1 MRRRSAYMRERVSI
15 KDIVRPGSRLCR
27 RLLAMCWSDTPSDSL
42 QRLRCE
48 AMSYDV
54 TEGEDK
60 TVAEVMMD
68 IAHRDIRREFGE
80 FAPFMSVSLT
90 LTENI
95 DGRAEAQCHGIIVR
109 NQSGNCRI
117 KADSVTDAILFMRLI
132 AENDTTMVEKGMR
145 LYEDSAPSS
154 RTALLRRMVRS
165 SRENRTV

>member
-1 MRRRSAYMRERVSI
+1 MRRRSAYMRERVSV
-15 KDIVRPGSRLCR
+15 KDMVCPGSRLCR

-60 TVAEVMMD
+60 TVVEVIMD
-68 IAHRDIRREFGE
+68 ITHRDIRREYGE

-95 DGRAEAQCHGIIVR
+95 DGRSEAQCHGIIVR

-132 AENDTTMVEKGMR
+132 AENGTAVIEDGRRM
-145 LYEDSAPSS
+145 YENSAPAS
-154 RTALLRRMVRS
+154 RTPLLRRLVRS
-165 SRENRTV
+165 SRENEKV